1 MLEEIGVR
9 RRRGLQ
15 RIRWLDGIT
24 NSVDMS
30 LCKTPWIS
38 DGQGGLACC
47 DSWVAKSDTTKGLN
61 WTEPIWRSF
70 RSLFHWM
77 SFIPYYLF
85 LLLWDF
91 NDASLRSCLL
101 SHKSFR
107 FCSYIFSSLFF
118 FSWELHWFIPTF
130 PDSILCHLQCITESI
145 QCIICSIMFLGSIT
159 SVSFF

>member
-85 LLLWDF
+85 LLLWDLMMQVWDLAYCLISPSGSVHIF
-91 NDASLRSCLL
+91 SVHFFFFPENCIDLSPHFLILFSVIFSVLL
-101 SHKSFR
+101 SP
-107 FCSYIFSSLFF
+107 FSVLFVV
-118 FSWELHWFIPTF
+118 
-130 PDSILCHLQCITESI
+130 LC
-145 QCIICSIMFLGSIT
+145 FL
-159 SVSFF
+159 VL